1 MRPNLPRPCHILIAA
16 VTALAATGFTAAAQA
31 GGCPAD
37 KRVADDKGQAMSN
50 APAKGVSDNVLSMIE
65 LAQESVA
72 IKDRQLRLRRLVV
85 QPGGV
90 VPWHSHG
97 DRPALIYIVSGQ
109 ITEYAS
115 NCAVPIVHHAG
126 EAAQESHGLSHWWKN
141 NGTQPVVLLSA
152 DLFHKA
158 HDPNM
163 M

>member
-1 MRPNLPRPCHILIAA
+1 MRPIFPRPRAILLATLA
-16 VTALAATGFTAAAQA
+16 ALATTAIATSAQA
-31 GGCPAD
+31 GSCPAD
-37 KRVADDKGQAMSN
+37 KRVADGKGQAMSSE
-50 APAKGVSDNVLSMIE
+50 PAKAVTDTVLSTID
-65 LAQESVA
+65 LAHESVA

-115 NCAVPIVHHAG
+115 NCAVPIVHRAG

-141 NGTQPVVLLSA
+141 TGNQPVVLLSS
-152 DLFHKA
+152 DLFHKK
-158 HDPNM
+158 HDPHM